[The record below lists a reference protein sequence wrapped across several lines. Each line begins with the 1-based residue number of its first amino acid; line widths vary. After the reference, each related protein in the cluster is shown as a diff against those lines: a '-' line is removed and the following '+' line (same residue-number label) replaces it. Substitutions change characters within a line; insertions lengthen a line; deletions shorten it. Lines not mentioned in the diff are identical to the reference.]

1 MSGHLDDDYELDE
14 ERTQVIQA
22 FEPGALFG
30 ERFVIEGR
38 LGSGGMGDVFNAV
51 DLRTNERVAL
61 KVLRRKKMVGDAS
74 ARFQREVDI
83 LAAANHPCI
92 VGIRGFGHAAD
103 GTLWLAMEHLEGE
116 SLRQRVKRLGQME
129 PEALLPIL
137 RSACDA
143 IAQAHK
149 RGIIHRD
156 LKPDH
161 LFLPAGGT
169 PPVKILDFGL
179 SLSAGSK
186 KLTKTGTVLGT
197 PRYMAPEQ
205 IASAHGSDGR
215 ADVYALGVIVYEAL
229 TGDSPFVASDHG
241 QLLGAI
247 LTGKVEPLSARRPD
261 LPIGVVRAIEIAM
274 ASSVE
279 YRWQDPMEFADAF
292 AKGLAGDRLD
302 RYAERVRRAALPPG
316 AASNEERPSFTS
328 VPSFPGDPARGSAPS
343 DPSPLPVD
351 VSAQRATQPGEKR
364 GFPLRPILIAISAVA
379 LVGLGA
385 ALTWL
390 FLHGTR

>member
-1 MSGHLDDDYELDE
+1 MNDHLDDEFEPEE
-14 ERTQVIQA
+14 ERTLVIQA

-30 ERFVIEGR
+30 DRFVIEGR
-38 LGSGGMGDVFNAV
+38 LGSGGMGDVFDAV

-61 KVLRRKKMVGDAS
+61 KVLRKKKMMGDA
-74 ARFQREVDI
+74 ADRFRREVDI

-116 SLRQRVKRLGQME
+116 SLRQRVKRKGGLD
-129 PEALLPIL
+129 PNALLPIV

-143 IAQAHK
+143 IAQAHR

-161 LFLPAGGT
+161 LFLPKSGD

-229 TGDSPFVASDHG
+229 AGDSPFVASDHG

-247 LTGKVEPLSARRPD
+247 LTGKVEPLAVRRPD
-261 LPIGVVRAIEIAM
+261 LPIGVIRAIEIAM
-274 ASSVE
+274 ARSVE
-279 YRWQDPMEFADAF
+279 HRWQNPLEFADAY

-302 RYAERVRRAALPPG
+302 RYAERVKRAAMPPG
-316 AASNEERPSFTS
+316 ASPTDERPSFSST
-328 VPSFPGDPARGSAPS
+328 PSNPSDPARGSAPS
-343 DPSPLPVD
+343 DPHPETPPAKTGASRAPVAPVHRFVKPLAMLV
-351 VSAQRATQPGEKR
+351 AA
-364 GFPLRPILIAISAVA
+364 LA
-379 LVGLGA
+379 LVLIGAGLT
-385 ALTWL
+385 LL
-390 FLHGTR
+390 VLHGTR